1 MQQQINNFLQSL
13 KVRNMSA
20 HTLRAYTK
28 DLDTAWAFFAKN
40 NLTQIK
46 DFNIRNIRAY
56 LSVENNTQIKR
67 NTMLRKISSLR
78 SFAKFLETRGLIK
91 LNPFKLFDAPKR
103 EKLLPKFLTEE
114 EASNLMEA
122 YPSKLH
128 ALRNKAILE
137 LLYSS
142 GLRRSEL
149 VNLNI
154 CDINFE
160 QGYAKVL
167 GKGSKERIVP
177 ITDIALDSIQNY
189 LTTRTHYSST
199 EPLFLSS
206 YNRRIS
212 GEGIRKIIKQ
222 SAINTK
228 LVRHITP
235 HSLRHSFATHL
246 LNNGCDLKTL
256 QEMLGHKSLSATQVY
271 THVSLERLKKVYN
284 HSHPKSKTG
293 GQG

>member
-1 MQQQINNFLQSL
+1 MQQQINNFLQGL
-13 KVRNMSA
+13 KVRNMSP
-20 HTLRAYTK
+20 HTLRAYTR
-28 DLDTAWAFFAKN
+28 DLEDAYSFFAKN

-46 DFNIRNIRAY
+46 DFNIRNIRSY
-56 LSVENNTQIKR
+56 LALESNTNVKR
-67 NTMLRKISSLR
+67 STMLRKISSLR
-78 SFAKFLETRGLIK
+78 SFAKFLETRSLIK
-91 LNPFKLFDAPKR
+91 LNPFKLFAAPKR
-103 EKLLPKFLTEE
+103 EKILPKFLTEE
-114 EASNLMEA
+114 EAANLMEA
-122 YPSKLH
+122 RPSKLY

-149 VNLNI
+149 IGLNI
-154 CDINFE
+154 CDINFR

-189 LTTRTHYSST
+189 LLTRPKYLPSD
-199 EPLFLSS
+199 PLFLSS
-206 YNRRIS
+206 YGRRIS
-212 GEGIRKIIKQ
+212 GEGIRQIIKQ

-228 LVRHITP
+228 LVRRITP
-235 HSLRHSFATHL
+235 HSLRHTFATHL

-271 THVSLERLKKVYN
+271 THVSLDRLKKVYN
-284 HSHPKSKTG
+284 SSHPKSRTG
-293 GQG
+293 DNL

>member
-1 MQQQINNFLQSL
+1 MRNQINNFLQSL
-13 KVRNMSA
+13 KVRNMSP
-20 HTLRAYTK
+20 HTLRAYTR
-28 DLDTAWAFFAKN
+28 DLEDAYTFFAKN
-40 NLTQIK
+40 NLIHIK
-46 DFNIRNIRAY
+46 DFNIRNIRSY
-56 LSVENNTQIKR
+56 LATENATQIKR

-78 SFAKFLETRGLIK
+78 SFAKFLETRNLIK

-103 EKLLPKFLTEE
+103 EKMLPKFLTEQ
-114 EASNLMEA
+114 EAANLMEA
-122 YPSKLH
+122 RPSKLY

-149 VNLNI
+149 IGLNV
-154 CDINFE
+154 CDINFQ

-177 ITDIALDSIQNY
+177 ITDIALDSLQNY
-189 LTTRTHYSST
+189 LLTRPQYLPSD
-199 EPLFLSS
+199 PLFLSS
-206 YNRRIS
+206 YNKRIS

-271 THVSLERLKKVYN
+271 THVSLERLKNVYN
-284 HSHPKSKTG
+284 SSHPKGKTR
-293 GQG
+293 GQL